1 MCRMVFVRL
10 AAVVL
15 ARAVRAKLKGNV
27 VMSAYLK
34 FFFACGARKKAGAQG
49 CAPAVNL
56 FLGVKT
62 RARPPRAARENW
74 RVSFVIITIKGKSL
88 FNRPPEHKTNWHHY
102 FCTKRGSVP
111 ILGGGSRSYFN

>member
-1 MCRMVFVRL
+1 MVFVRL

-27 VMSAYLK
+27 VISAYLK
-34 FFFACGARKKAGAQG
+34 IFFACGARKKAGAQG

-62 RARPPRAARENW
+62 RAPRTAGTAEN
-74 RVSFVIITIKGKSL
+74 RASRNVINTKKGNTYGKW
-88 FNRPPEHKTNWHHY
+88 PENAFAT
-102 FCTKRGSVP
+102 
-111 ILGGGSRSYFN
+111 